1 MARLPCRA
9 TLSNPLG
16 QGLFKMKKQE
26 MQKMQEISNNLKQD
40 LELEKN
46 EGQIMFL
53 SAVYDK
59 RAECYQQIMTTPS
72 KAYAVRG
79 FMDAVKNPESH
90 LNKYAEDFK
99 LVLIGYLNAKTGKI
113 HQKEVLE
120 TLVEASSIISK

>member
-9 TLSNPLG
+9 TLNPLG
-16 QGLFKMKKQE
+16 QGKIKMKKEIQE
-26 MQKMQEISNNLKQD
+26 MQQISKDLLEKQ
-40 LELEKN
+40 LEKN
-46 EGQIMFL
+46 EGQIMYL

-59 RAECYQQIMTTPS
+59 RAECFQQIMTTPS

-79 FMDAVKNPESH
+79 FMDAVKNPESQ

-99 LVLIGYLNAKTGKI
+99 LVLVAYFNTKTGKI
-113 HQKEVLE
+113 YQKEVLE